1 MNNNI
6 FTFHKTV
13 IGYRHILEEIPCQD
27 SSSSYNADNENYQTI
42 FLIFKKITVPK
53 RYNVFS
59 VKFSICNRILQK
71 CFCFR

>member
-27 SSSSYNADNENYQTI
+27 SSSSYNADRHVRQD
-42 FLIFKKITVPK
+42 
-53 RYNVFS
+53 
-59 VKFSICNRILQK
+59 
-71 CFCFR
+71 